1 MTHSPIDGVVV
12 GKHPLVSRLLKGIYN
27 RKPPQPRYSTTW
39 DVAAVLDHIRSWG
52 PTESLCRK
60 KATLKLAMLMAL
72 ANASRCSEL
81 HALDVQRMRWSKE
94 GVTFSLA
101 ALTKTSRPGKSKTL
115 FYPSLE
121 TDRDV
126 CPVTSLKNY
135 LKRTDG
141 VRSDNK
147 LFLSHVKPYGSV
159 KSCTIAR
166 WLKEILQSAG
176 LGEFRAHSTRG
187 AAVSAAYTQGMS
199 VADIMAVA
207 DWSSDNMFNPL
218 GADVKIKFLSTHA
231 EAVLESPDFYKG

>member
-1 MTHSPIDGVVV
+1 MVV
-12 GKHPLVSRLLKGIYN
+12 GKHPLVSRLLNN
-27 RKPPQPRYSTTW
+27 RKPPRPRYSTTW
-39 DVAAVLDHIRSWG
+39 DVAVVLGHIRSWG

-72 ANASRCSEL
+72 VNASQCSEL

-101 ALTKTSRPGKSKTL
+101 ALTKMSRPGKSKAL
-115 FYPSLE
+115 FYSSLE

-135 LKRTDG
+135 LMRTDG
-141 VRSDNK
+141 VQSDK

-166 WLKEILQSAG
+166 WLKEILRSAG

-187 AAVSAAYTQGMS
+187 VAVSAAYTQGMS
-199 VADIMAVA
+199 VADMMAVA
-207 DWSSDNMFNPL
+207 DWSSDNMFKKFYYRPL
-218 GADVKIKFLSTHA
+218 TQKQNTFTQSFLS
-231 EAVLESPDFYKG
+231 K

>member
-1 MTHSPIDGVVV
+1 MQEEGYTE
-12 GKHPLVSRLLKGIYN
+12 VSYVNGI
-27 RKPPQPRYSTTW
+27 
-39 DVAAVLDHIRSWG
+39 
-52 PTESLCRK
+52 
-60 KATLKLAMLMAL
+60 

-94 GVTFSLA
+94 RVTFSLA
-101 ALTKTSRPGKSKTL
+101 ALTKTSRPGKSKAL

-126 CPVTSLKNY
+126 CPVASLKNY

-141 VRSDNK
+141 VRSDKK

-176 LGEFRAHSTRG
+176 LGEFRAHSIRG
-187 AAVSAAYTQGMS
+187 VSVSAAYTQGMS
-199 VADIMAVA
+199 VADIMAVT
-207 DWSSDNMFNPL
+207 DWSSDNMFKKFYYRPL
-218 GADVKIKFLSTHA
+218 TQKQNTFTQSFLR
-231 EAVLESPDFYKG
+231 K